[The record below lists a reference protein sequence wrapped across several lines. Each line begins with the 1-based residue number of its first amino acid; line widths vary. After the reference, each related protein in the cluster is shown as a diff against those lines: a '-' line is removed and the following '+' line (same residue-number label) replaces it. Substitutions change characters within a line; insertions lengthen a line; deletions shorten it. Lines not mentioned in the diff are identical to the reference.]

1 LEYSQSEGDLFNK
14 IVYTVFYFMRAYS
27 QDLRDRAISLFESGY
42 KRKQIVEMLD
52 IHYETVK
59 DWIRKY
65 QKTGDY
71 SSKQHLNKG
80 MERKFTDKKAVLTYL
95 ENNPNALALEMRDSL
110 SPNLPLGTFRDAL
123 LWMKITYKK
132 RDFVYSTR

>member
-1 LEYSQSEGDLFNK
+1 
-14 IVYTVFYFMRAYS
+14 
-27 QDLRDRAISLFESGY
+27 
-42 KRKQIVEMLD
+42 
-52 IHYETVK
+52 
-59 DWIRKY
+59 
-65 QKTGDY
+65 
-71 SSKQHLNKG
+71 

-110 SPNLPLGTFRDAL
+110 SPNLRLGTFRDAL